1 MTSFLRQV
9 SLMCSAKAE
18 YSNCGENEYY
28 NQTTGLCHECPQCG
42 PGEEPYLVR
51 PPARPPDHSP
61 LGLVSFPSS
70 RCIITLPCV
79 VPHMVPKLHRGPG
92 PLCAWHAWCSQRPQV
107 YSWQV

>member
-1 MTSFLRQV
+1 MTPFLRQV

-61 LGLVSFPSS
+61 PGLVSSPSS
-70 RCIITLPCV
+70 QGNP
-79 VPHMVPKLHRGPG
+79 
-92 PLCAWHAWCSQRPQV
+92 PLCCCIHGPQAKLGSRAPVCLECPKTKV
-107 YSWQV
+107 YSWQM